1 MSASPP
7 VLSPAGFPANALVTP
22 RCSACTKAAPLQ
34 CSGWLQGAWNYCSE
48 TYRGFVWIV
57 PLLKSASIFLF
68 RYTLKCMHITCLL
81 WTKANKTWTLAQA
94 RAKPNLAHSLL
105 HPATIQY
112 SGLSPLHCLFLGGF
126 FFFFSP
132 EHAKSNASDGT
143 WGTAVPLQLIAQ
155 LTDYPQIIK
164 VRGSAPSEMGTC
176 VFMCTPL
183 WVQSH
188 SEEPPPPISRVTKNS
203 INWSKWL

>member
-7 VLSPAGFPANALVTP
+7 VLSPASFPANAPVTP

-34 CSGWLQGAWNYCSE
+34 CSRWLQGAWNYCSE

-57 PLLKSASIFLF
+57 PLLKSASNFLF

-126 FFFFSP
+126 FFFFLALNTLSQMRQMAP
-132 EHAKSNASDGT
+132 EVQQYPYSWLHS
-143 WGTAVPLQLIAQ
+143 WLIT
-155 LTDYPQIIK
+155 L
-164 VRGSAPSEMGTC
+164 R
-176 VFMCTPL
+176 L
-183 WVQSH
+183 
-188 SEEPPPPISRVTKNS
+188 SR
-203 INWSKWL
+203 L